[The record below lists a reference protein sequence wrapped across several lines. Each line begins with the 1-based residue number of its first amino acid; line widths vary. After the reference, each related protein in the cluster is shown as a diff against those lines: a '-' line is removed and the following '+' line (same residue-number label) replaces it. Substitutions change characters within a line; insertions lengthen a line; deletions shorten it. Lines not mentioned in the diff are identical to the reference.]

1 MNIVYCGLSCEVRLW
16 NISVISNLCEIFYG
30 PKNGFRNA
38 QCHYKMKLT
47 IKRSAQRKM
56 NANLNGG

>member
-1 MNIVYCGLSCEVRLW
+1 
-16 NISVISNLCEIFYG
+16 LCEIFYG

-47 IKRSAQRKM
+47 IKRSAQRKT